1 MWTGVVKVTDQE
13 LSLDVQPISRS
24 RELESTA
31 KCLLDETVRVTG
43 DFELKGRIF
52 AEAKPKDLFPAL
64 RGNLEFQA
72 KDGQISYFVWLDRIL
87 EFVNLTEV
95 YKGKVPDIKKEGLPY
110 KLFTVIGSLQDGKL
124 IIKEATL
131 DGHTLQL
138 AGQGEVYLAEGNVG
152 FTVLVAPL
160 RTVDRIINLIP
171 LVRYILAGTLLTV
184 PVKVSGDL
192 KDPKVTALSPSA
204 VGSELLGI
212 MTRTLRL
219 PLRIIQPLLPK
230 KNSEGK

>member
-1 MWTGVVKVTDQE
+1 VLKVTDQE
-13 LSLDVQPISRS
+13 LSLDVRPVFRS

-31 KCLLDETVRVTG
+31 QCLSNETVRVTG
-43 DFELKGRIF
+43 NFELDGRIF
-52 AEAKPKDLFPAL
+52 AEANPKDLFPAL
-64 RGNLEFQA
+64 RGNLEFKAQN
-72 KDGQISYFVWLDRIL
+72 GQIYYWVGLARIL
-87 EFVNLTEV
+87 EFVNLTEA
-95 YKGKVPDIKKEGLPY
+95 YKGKIPDMKKEGLSY
-110 KLFTVIGSLQDGKL
+110 ERVTVIGSLQDGKFM
-124 IIKEATL
+124 IREATL
-131 DGHTLQL
+131 DGHTLQM
-138 AGQGEVYLAEGNVG
+138 AAQGEVFLEEGKVDL
-152 FTVLVAPL
+152 TVLVAPL

-230 KNSEGK
+230 KNNEGN